1 MNAAY
6 RSPSTPTSFVL
17 SAVPRWV
24 VGMVTV
30 LVWLAAGACVAYWV
44 MRGLGQGSATP
55 VPVAPAAAVAVDSQ
69 AVARALGARA
79 LVQNTAL
86 AAPVQADAASRYAVL
101 GVVAPANAGS
111 SGSGVA
117 LIAVEGQRAAP
128 YRVGAVLDE
137 RWVVRSVGRTAVE
150 LSAQI
155 APSSVGAA
163 PAVLTLTVPQRAMTA
178 TNP

>member
-1 MNAAY
+1 M
-6 RSPSTPTSFVL
+6 
-17 SAVPRWV
+17 RWV
-24 VGMVTV
+24 RVRSCRTQHRWH
-30 LVWLAAGACVAYWV
+30 L
-44 MRGLGQGSATP
+44 
-55 VPVAPAAAVAVDSQ
+55 
-69 AVARALGARA
+69 
-79 LVQNTAL
+79 
-86 AAPVQADAASRYAVL
+86 L

-163 PAVLTLTVPQRAMTA
+163 PTVLTLTVPQRAMTA